1 MKLRKAFWAA
11 AAVTVLYVAALF
23 WADSRNRVFDRLPE
37 VAALLP
43 ALMAMSL
50 FSYALRY
57 LRWWWLLA
65 RIGHKTPFLHGWWAY
80 LSGFAFTATPGKVGE
95 LLRIRYFLPLGVPP
109 ARVLAVFVF
118 ERACDVIAVA
128 LLAALAIHDSR
139 YFALLLTFVLGLLA
153 VVAVLATQPRLLG
166 SIAATA
172 RKRRMPR
179 LARLLRTLRDGLSGA
194 REWIH
199 PRELLVS
206 LLLGLAAWG
215 ISAWAFVWLLG
226 RLGIVLEATAAL
238 SLYPT
243 AMLVGA
249 ASFLPGGVGATEAV
263 IVVLLALHAVPLGI
277 ATLAAVAI
285 RLAGLWFSVAC
296 GFVAIAQLE
305 RRTGAHKPV
314 PAS

>member
-11 AAVTVLYVAALF
+11 AAITALYVAALF

-43 ALMAMSL
+43 GLMALSL
-50 FSYALRY
+50 ASYALRY

-65 RIGHKTPFLHGWWAY
+65 RIGHRTPLLRGWWAY

-109 ARVLAVFVF
+109 AQVLAVFVF
-118 ERACDVIAVA
+118 ERACDVAAVA
-128 LLAALAIHDSR
+128 LLAALAIHDSG
-139 YFALLLTFVLGLLA
+139 YFALLLAFVLGLLA
-153 VVAVLATQPRLLG
+153 VVAALAAQPRLLG
-166 SIAATA
+166 RMAAAA
-172 RKRRMPR
+172 RRRRLLR
-179 LARLLRTLRDGLSGA
+179 LARLLRTLRDGLVGTRA
-194 REWIH
+194 WLH
-199 PRELLVS
+199 PRDLLVS
-206 LLLGLAAWG
+206 LALGLAAWG
-215 ISAWAFVWLLG
+215 LSAWAFVWLLA
-226 RLGIVLEATAAL
+226 RLGIAVETTAAL

-263 IVVLLALHAVPLGI
+263 IVVLLALHAVPLGL

-296 GFVAIAQLE
+296 GFVAIAWLE
-305 RRTGAHKPV
+305 RTIAHKPAQ
-314 PAS
+314 AS

>member
-37 VAALLP
+37 VASLLP
-43 ALMAMSL
+43 ALMAFSL
-50 FSYALRY
+50 ASYALRY
-57 LRWWWLLA
+57 LRWWWLLG
-65 RIGHKTPFLHGWWAY
+65 RIGHRTPLWHGWWAY

-95 LLRIRYFLPLGVPP
+95 LLRVRYFLPLGVPP
-109 ARVLAVFVF
+109 ARVLAVFVY
-118 ERACDVIAVA
+118 ERACDVVAVA
-128 LLAALAIHDSR
+128 LLAALAIHDSG
-139 YFALLLTFVLGLLA
+139 YFLLLLSFVGGLLA
-153 VVAVLATQPRLLG
+153 LVTLLAAQPRLLG
-166 SIAATA
+166 RVTMAA
-172 RKRRMPR
+172 RQRRWQR
-179 LARLLRTLRDGLSGA
+179 LARLLRTLRDGLAGT
-194 REWIH
+194 RVWMR
-199 PRELLVS
+199 PRDLAVS

-215 ISAWAFVWLLG
+215 LSAWAFVWLLA
-226 RLGIVLEATAAL
+226 RLGITLETMAAL

-285 RLAGLWFSVAC
+285 RLTGLWFSVAC
-296 GFVAIAQLE
+296 GFAAIAWLE
-305 RRTGAHKPV
+305 RANAHKP
-314 PAS
+314 AHSS